1 MKLSH
6 QIRRLRR
13 HRAISL
19 HLAAGASVLVARGK
33 AWLTAAGDPRD
44 YVLCHGRN
52 YTARKPE
59 HLVLQAFDSTVVYAV
74 R

>member
-19 HLAAGASVLVARGK
+19 HLAAG
-33 AWLTAAGDPRD
+33 
-44 YVLCHGRN
+44 
-52 YTARKPE
+52 KPE
-59 HLVLQAFDSTVVYAV
+59 HLVLQAFDSTVVYAI